1 MGAGSEPCLTPCP
14 PRAGFRI
21 GALSLAALLFASALL
36 LDLAYAFNGSFEM
49 FPSAE
54 QQGTFTS
61 PDGVHHVNEEHIRTF
76 VLTRRGSQ

>member
-1 MGAGSEPCLTPCP
+1 
-14 PRAGFRI
+14 
-21 GALSLAALLFASALL
+21 LFASALL